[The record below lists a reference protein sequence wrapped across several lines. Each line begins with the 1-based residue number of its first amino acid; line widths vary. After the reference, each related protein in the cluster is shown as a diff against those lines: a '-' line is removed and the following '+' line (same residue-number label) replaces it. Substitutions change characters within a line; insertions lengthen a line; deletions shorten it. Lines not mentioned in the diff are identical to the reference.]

1 MTQHELI
8 PHLFRL
14 EFSKITAVIS
24 RRLGIAF
31 MEVAEDIASE
41 TFLLALETWTYKG
54 IPQNPSAWLYT
65 VAKNKARNY
74 VVREKTFQDKV
85 IPEMDLNSV
94 AEFEIDL
101 TEKNITDSQLQML
114 FAICH
119 PVIPREAQIGLALRT
134 LCGFGVDEI
143 ATAFLTSKEVIN
155 KRLFRAREK
164 LRQERVR
171 IEFPSGSEIDSRLEA
186 VLTTLYLLFSE
197 GYYSESHDD
206 VLRKDLCLD
215 AMRLAN
221 MLIENEQTNI
231 PTVNALLSLMC
242 FHASRFDARRN
253 SAGDLILYDDQ
264 DESRWN
270 HELISQGAW
279 FLKQASHGDQV
290 SKYHME
296 ASIAYWHTFKTN
308 SHEKW
313 SSVLKLYDQLL
324 ELEYSPVVALNR
336 VYALSKVKGNQL
348 AIDELES
355 LQLTDNQ
362 YFYALLG
369 DLYRE
374 VDEFKSRENFMK
386 ALALARTHFDKQAI
400 SRKVTLS
407 HQN

>member
-1 MTQHELI
+1 MTQQELI

-74 VVREKTFQDKV
+74 VIREKIFHDKV
-85 IPEMDLNSV
+85 TPEMGLN
-94 AEFEIDL
+94 ATNGFEIDL
-101 TEKNITDSQLQML
+101 TERGIADSQLQML

-119 PVIPREAQIGLALRT
+119 PSIPRESQIGLALRT

-164 LRQERVR
+164 LRQEKVR
-171 IEFPSGSEIDSRLEA
+171 IEFPSGNEINSRLDA
-186 VLTTLYLLFSE
+186 VLTTLYLLFNE
-197 GYYSESHDD
+197 GYYSESHDE
-206 VLRKDLCLD
+206 VIRKYLCLD
-215 AMRLAN
+215 AMRLIN
-221 MLIENEQTNI
+221 MLVENEQTNT
-231 PTVNALLSLMC
+231 PAVSALLSLMC
-242 FHASRFDARRN
+242 FHASRFDARKD
-253 SAGDLILYDDQ
+253 SAGDLILYADQ

-270 HELISQGAW
+270 HELISKGAW
-279 FLKQASHGDQV
+279 LLKQASHGEQI
-290 SKYHME
+290 SKYHIE
-296 ASIAYWHTFKTN
+296 ASIAYWHTVKTN
-308 SHEKW
+308 SDEKW
-313 SSVLKLYDQLL
+313 TSILKLYDQLL
-324 ELEYSPVVALNR
+324 ELEYSSVAALNR
-336 VYALSKVKGNQL
+336 AYALSKVEGNRA
-348 AIDELES
+348 AIEVLET

-362 YFYALLG
+362 YFYVLLG

-374 VDEFKSRENFMK
+374 VDEFKSRENFMQ
-386 ALALARTHFDKQAI
+386 ALAHARTNFDKQAI
-400 SRKVTLS
+400 GRKLALNP
-407 HQN
+407 QN

>member
-1 MTQHELI
+1 MTQRELI

-74 VVREKTFQDKV
+74 IMRDKIFQDKV
-85 IPEMDLNSV
+85 FPEMDLNSV
-94 AEFEIDL
+94 DEFEIDL

-119 PVIPREAQIGLALRT
+119 PAIPREAQIGLALRT

-171 IEFPSGSEIDSRLEA
+171 IEFPLGSEIDSRLET

-215 AMRLAN
+215 AMRLTN
-221 MLIENEQTNI
+221 MLVENEQTNI
-231 PTVNALLSLMC
+231 PAVNALLSLMC

-264 DESRWN
+264 DESLWN
-270 HELISQGAW
+270 HELISKGAW
-279 FLKQASHGDQV
+279 FLIQASHGEQL
-290 SKYHME
+290 SKYHIE
-296 ASIAYWHTFKTN
+296 ASIGYWHTVKTN
-308 SHEKW
+308 SDEKW
-313 SSVLKLYDQLL
+313 SSILKLYDQLL
-324 ELEYSPVVALNR
+324 ELEYSPVAALNR
-336 VYALSKVKGNQL
+336 VYALSKVKGNQI

-400 SRKVTLS
+400 SRKLTLS